1 MDDSH
6 LWLQTNIRKNGN
18 AKWLVSGRECS
29 VDSTYY
35 LLHSISW
42 ALFKAEA
49 KVGGYSSN
57 LHPLHPMEGC
67 GESGGHPG
75 NNLAKFRLHPR
86 YESRKNNKIRIL
98 LCIWLPPRTYHI
110 KLDIWI
116 YILFE
121 F

>member
-18 AKWLVSGRECS
+18 AKWLRLVCRRECS
-29 VDSTYY
+29 MDSTYY

-57 LHPLHPMEGC
+57 LHPPHPMEGC
-67 GESGGHPG
+67 SESGGHPG
-75 NNLAKFRLHPR
+75 INLAKFWLHPR
-86 YESRKNNKIRIL
+86 YE
-98 LCIWLPPRTYHI
+98 
-110 KLDIWI
+110 
-116 YILFE
+116 
-121 F
+121 